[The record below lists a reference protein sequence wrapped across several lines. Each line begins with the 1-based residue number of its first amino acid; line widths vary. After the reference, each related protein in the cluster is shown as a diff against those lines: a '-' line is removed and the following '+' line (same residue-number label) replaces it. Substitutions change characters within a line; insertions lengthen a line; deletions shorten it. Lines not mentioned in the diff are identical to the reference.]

1 MKIDIKKV
9 MGETPKNQWEA
20 IDKANAL
27 QQELLSALHI
37 MQSALE
43 FPEMERINT
52 DRMSR
57 FLTKYCEE

>member
-9 MGETPKNQWEA
+9 MGESPKNQIEA
-20 IDKANAL
+20 DKKMSDL

-43 FPEMERINT
+43 FPDMERINT